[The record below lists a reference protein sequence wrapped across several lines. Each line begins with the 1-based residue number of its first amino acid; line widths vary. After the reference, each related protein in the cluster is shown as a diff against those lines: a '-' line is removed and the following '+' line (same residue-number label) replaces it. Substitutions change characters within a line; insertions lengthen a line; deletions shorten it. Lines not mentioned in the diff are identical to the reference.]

1 MHLLCLILL
10 LTGTAHAQRFPIQA
24 GTGIR
29 GFSGDG
35 GPAAAAQLAVPS
47 AVFVDIDG
55 NITIADTSNDR
66 VRVIAPDG
74 TIRTIAGIGERLS
87 SGDGGPASAAALSSP
102 TALFVDGGGNIYVAE
117 WTGHRVRTITP
128 TGVITTVV
136 GVGEHGFLG
145 DGGLASESNIWS
157 PTALYIDGAKNTY
170 IAEWGNHRIRE
181 ISPDGLVSSL
191 AGTGLPGFTGDGGPA
206 NGSRIN
212 SPNGLFVDDTGAVFF
227 SDLGNQR
234 IRRIDPSGIIR
245 TVAGTGDGGPATEAG
260 ISNPS
265 GLFIDGPGNLFFVD
279 AGNDRIR
286 RVNKDG
292 IIETVAGGST
302 SANGPPL
309 LPTDLRL
316 EGPTSIFIDESGD
329 LYLAE
334 GSGHRVRRI
343 PGIAEPT
350 VLPGSQPKTSDFDGD
365 AVVGFSDFL
374 LFLEHFGRSADN
386 AGFDDRFDLLE
397 DGSITFPDFLRF
409 ARAFGSRTK

>member
-35 GPAAAAQLAVPS
+35 GPAAVAQLAVPS

-302 SANGPPL
+302 SANGPPCSPRTCGL
-309 LPTDLRL
+309 KVRPRSLSTSRVTCISLRDRVTECEEFQALQNRPCSPAHSPRPPTLM
-316 EGPTSIFIDESGD
+316 GMPSSAF
-329 LYLAE
+329 
-334 GSGHRVRRI
+334 RI
-343 PGIAEPT
+343 SCSSSNT
-350 VLPGSQPKTSDFDGD
+350 
-365 AVVGFSDFL
+365 
-374 LFLEHFGRSADN
+374 SADQP
-386 AGFDDRFDLLE
+386 
-397 DGSITFPDFLRF
+397 ITLVLTTDSTYWKTAASPFQTF
-409 ARAFGSRTK
+409 